1 MYRPEAWQ
9 GPCNVHCYTCV
20 PYETDSP
27 PRAPTNGA
35 AALAADPA
43 IRRTPIIVRVRKAV
57 LPAAGFGTRFLPATK
72 SIPKEIMPLV
82 DRPII
87 QYAVEEAVASGIEQ
101 IIIVIATGR
110 SAIEDHFDSSPSL
123 ERWLEERGDI
133 EMLRTIRRISE
144 IGTVAFVHQR
154 EQLGLGHAVLMAKD
168 LVGEEPFAVLLS
180 DDVMLNP
187 AGEPVM
193 KQLID
198 AHLAHRGSV
207 VAVQRVPRDQV
218 SRYGIVDPLHE
229 EGRLVEIRDLVE
241 KPPVD
246 DAPSDLAVLGRY
258 VLTPKIFD
266 VLEQTNRGAGG
277 EIQLTDAIRG
287 LIREQ
292 PVFGY
297 QFEGVRHDAGTRLGW
312 LMANVAVGLESEDA
326 DEFRAYIRGLDLRD

>member
-1 MYRPEAWQ
+1 M
-9 GPCNVHCYTCV
+9 
-20 PYETDSP
+20 
-27 PRAPTNGA
+27 
-35 AALAADPA
+35 
-43 IRRTPIIVRVRKAV
+43 RVRKAV

-72 SIPKEIMPLV
+72 AIPKEMMPLV

-87 QYAVEEAVASGIEQ
+87 QYAVEEATASGIEQ

-110 SAIEDHFDSSPSL
+110 SAIEDHFDSNASL

-133 EMLRTIRRISE
+133 DMLRTIRRISE
-144 IGTVAFVHQR
+144 VGTVAFVHQR

-168 LVGEEPFAVLLS
+168 LVGDEPFAVILS

-187 AGEPVM
+187 SGSPVTR
-193 KQLID
+193 QLID
-198 AHLAHRGSV
+198 AHATHRGSV
-207 VAVQRVPRDQV
+207 IAVQRVDRQDV
-218 SRYGIVDPLHE
+218 TRYGILDPLHE
-229 EGRLVEIRDLVE
+229 EGRLVEIRNLVE
-241 KPPVD
+241 KPSVE

-277 EIQLTDAIRG
+277 EIQLTDAIRT
-287 LIREQ
+287 LIGEQ

-297 QFEGVRHDAGTRLGW
+297 QFEGTRHDAGTRIGW
-312 LMANVAVGLESEDA
+312 LKANLAVALESEDA

>member
-1 MYRPEAWQ
+1 
-9 GPCNVHCYTCV
+9 
-20 PYETDSP
+20 
-27 PRAPTNGA
+27 
-35 AALAADPA
+35 
-43 IRRTPIIVRVRKAV
+43 VRVRKAV

-72 SIPKEIMPLV
+72 ALPKEMMPLV

-87 QYAVEEAVASGIEQ
+87 QYAVEEAAASGIDQ

-110 SAIEDHFDSSPSL
+110 SAIEDHFDSNASL

-144 IGTVAFVHQR
+144 FGTVAFVHQR

-180 DDVMLNP
+180 DDVMLNR
-187 AGEPVM
+187 GGDPVT

-198 AHLAHRGSV
+198 AHLTHRGSV
-207 VAVQRVPRDQV
+207 VALQRVDPSEV
-218 SRYGIVDPLHE
+218 SRYGIVDPLRE
-229 EGRLVEIRDLVE
+229 EGRLVELRDVVE
-241 KPPVD
+241 KPAVGE
-246 DAPSDLAVLGRY
+246 ATSDLAVLGRY

-266 VLEQTNRGAGG
+266 VLEQTSRGAGG

-287 LIREQ
+287 LIAEQ

-297 QFEGVRHDAGTRLGW
+297 QFAGTRHDAGTRLGW
-312 LMANVAVGLESEDA
+312 LKANVAVALESELA
-326 DEFRAYIRGLDLRD
+326 DEFRGYIRGLDLRD

>member
-1 MYRPEAWQ
+1 MFEITA
-9 GPCNVHCYTCV
+9 
-20 PYETDSP
+20 
-27 PRAPTNGA
+27 
-35 AALAADPA
+35 
-43 IRRTPIIVRVRKAV
+43 RVRKAV

-72 SIPKEIMPLV
+72 AVPKEMMVLV

-87 QYAVEEAVASGIEQ
+87 QYAVEEAAASGIDQ

-110 SAIEDHFDSSPSL
+110 SAIEDHFDSNASL
-123 ERWLEERGDI
+123 ERWLEDRGDI

-144 IGTVAFVHQR
+144 FGTVAFVHQR

-187 AGEPVM
+187 RGEPVT

-198 AHLAHRGSV
+198 AHAAHRGSV
-207 VAVQRVPRDQV
+207 VAVQRVDRADV
-218 SRYGIVDPLHE
+218 SRYGIIDPLHE
-229 EGRLVEIRDLVE
+229 EGRLVEIRNLVE
-241 KPPVD
+241 KPATD

-277 EIQLTDAIRG
+277 EIQLTDALRA
-287 LIREQ
+287 LIHEQ

-297 QFEGVRHDAGTRLGW
+297 QFEGTRHDAGTRLGW
-312 LMANVAVGLESEDA
+312 LKANVAVALESELA
-326 DEFRAYIRGLDLRD
+326 DEFRGYIRGLDLRH